1 MFYILKS
8 IYCIQL
14 DIYNYQ
20 AQFAL
25 FIHMQSILSSVPKTI
40 YIKYCIK
47 FNFSPHEKS
56 ENRIYKGNSF
66 LCVNFGSRYWC
77 TRERSP
83 VLLLNVVALQPLLK
97 PLKFC
102 IKQYLFPKLMSVLKL
117 FKIYIPFV

>member
-25 FIHMQSILSSVPKTI
+25 FIYMQSILSSVPKTI

-66 LCVNFGSRYWC
+66 FCVNFGSRYLC
-77 TRERSP
+77 SMERSP
-83 VLLLNVVALQPLLK
+83 FLLLNVVALQPLLK

-102 IKQYLFPKLMSVLKL
+102 IKLHKTISFPEIDVC
-117 FKIYIPFV
+117 FKVV